1 MRAAFVK
8 GDVGEAYETIF
19 KASFGDLPNGA
30 VVYDPQAGIDVETK
44 EGGLREILK
53 KYFIEKV
60 ADSSTIPAIPVMVD
74 REIVD
79 KVKRETPVLNMI
91 RRRAHKGA
99 VVQYN
104 VLTALGSR
112 AGFVTESDAISGNF
126 PAADATYSSVTENMK
141 ISIATGAVGGF
152 AQAAD
157 EHYIDLYREEV
168 MHATTALKLL
178 HEDKVINGDET
189 SNAEEYDGLLKR
201 VPSGNIVD
209 KSGAD
214 LTLDML
220 IDAIEASREEHSAGQ
235 LAIITDYSTAAK
247 IKKLAM
253 DKVSYV
259 NPVDLNYG
267 LRTVEIDGVPIIPSR
282 FMPESDET
290 NHYHQ
295 ALVVNFDFV
304 EFRVLQEPMLVE
316 KAVTA
321 DARSFFIKEYS
332 TLIHKYPETMQL
344 VKNFAL

>member
-1 MRAAFVK
+1 MKAAFVK
-8 GDVGEAYETIF
+8 GNVGEAYETIF

-30 VVYDPQAGIDVETK
+30 VIYDPAAGIDVETK
-44 EGGLREILK
+44 EGGIKPILK
-53 KYFIEKV
+53 EYIEKV
-60 ADSSTIPAIPVMVD
+60 ATSGTIPAIPVMVD

-99 VVQYN
+99 VVKYN
-104 VLTALGSR
+104 VLTAIGDR
-112 AGFVTESDAISGNF
+112 AGFVSESDAINGNF
-126 PAADATYSSVTENMK
+126 PEADATYAAVTEDIK

-168 MHATTALKLL
+168 AHATTALKLL
-178 HEDKVINGDET
+178 HENAVLNGDST
-189 SNAEEYDGLLKR
+189 SNANEYDGLLKR
-201 VPSGNIVD
+201 VPSANITD
-209 KSGAD
+209 ASGAA

-220 IDAIEASREEHSAGQ
+220 IDAIEASRETYPAGQ
-235 LAIITDYSTAAK
+235 LAIITDYQTAAK

-321 DARSFFIKEYS
+321 DARSFFVKEYS
-332 TLIHKYPETMQL
+332 TLIHKFPETMQL
-344 VKNFAL
+344 VKDFSL